1 MTFHFAHFYFFLF
14 GLLSL
19 GLGLLLKIIWP
30 QQVVYRY
37 SLVHLFVKHRMT
49 ASFFQKYIFSFLR
62 LVSLILMVILM
73 GKPQFVD
80 QKSKAYIEGIDIV
93 LTLDV
98 SGSMKLF
105 DDLKDRRP
113 RWDVVQKEALRFI
126 EKRENDAIG
135 LVIFGQYA
143 ITRCP
148 ITNDKKVLQKIV
160 NDLYIGSTS
169 QDMPNGTML
178 FQGLVAAVRRLQSS
192 KANSK
197 IIVLLTDGAPS
208 QGDIAYEDAMNI
220 AKQIGVKIY
229 TIGVGGDHGGL
240 YDDGFF
246 GVRSAGG
253 NKMDKKL
260 LTSIAQETGGKFFE
274 ARNPEEVK
282 RVYQEI
288 DELETTKHEIDI
300 YKKYYDY
307 FLPFLWALFYL
318 LLLELF
324 LRVFVWFRL

>member
-1 MTFHFAHFYFFLF
+1 MTFHFAYIYFFMF
-14 GLLSL
+14 GLL
-19 GLGLLLKIIWP
+19 GLGAGLLVRIFWSR
-30 QQVVYRY
+30 QVVYRY
-37 SLVHLFVKHRMT
+37 SLVHLFVKHKMA

-62 LVSLILMVILM
+62 LISLILMVILM

-80 QKSKAYIEGIDIV
+80 QKSKAYVEGIDIV
-93 LTLDV
+93 LALDV
-98 SGSMKLF
+98 SGSMKFF
-105 DDLKDRRP
+105 DDPKDRRS
-113 RWDVVQKEALRFI
+113 RWEVVQKEALRFVK
-126 EKRENDAIG
+126 KRENDAVG

-148 ITNDKKVLQKIV
+148 ITTDKKVLQEIIG
-160 NDLYIGSTS
+160 DLYIGSTS
-169 QDMPNGTML
+169 QNMPDGTML

-192 KANSK
+192 EANSK

-208 QGDIAYEDAMNI
+208 QGDISYEDAMSI

-240 YDDGFF
+240 YADPIF
-246 GVRSAGG
+246 GIRSTGG
-253 NKMDKKL
+253 KGMDRKL
-260 LTSIAQETGGKFFE
+260 LTSIAQETGGEFFE

-282 RVYQEI
+282 RVYEKI

-318 LLLELF
+318 LLLELL
-324 LRVFVWFRL
+324 LRAFVWFRL